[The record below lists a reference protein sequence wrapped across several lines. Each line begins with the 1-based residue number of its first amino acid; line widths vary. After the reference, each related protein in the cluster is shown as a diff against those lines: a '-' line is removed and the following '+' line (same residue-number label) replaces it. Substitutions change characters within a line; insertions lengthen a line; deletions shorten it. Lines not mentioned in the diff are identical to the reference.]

1 MMQGKILGSF
11 SFDVAKRML
20 DVLSEHGI
28 SMKKT
33 NLASKA
39 GLNYNVCL
47 RYIRILNSLG
57 WVEVNSE
64 VSITEIGKEVFT
76 KLLVDDDYSA
86 RASTTGGGTWPSNM
100 GEKSIKYFWS
110 SHISSSSTTTTTQ
123 TKPASTVT
131 DDKQTV
137 SESKQKNGNSEKK
150 TIMIVDDEEDIAQTY
165 ASFLSSVGYDVRT
178 FIESSSA
185 LHEYLSNPFRYDLL
199 VLDIRMQGING
210 LQLYQCVKAIN
221 PECKAI
227 FVSCLDAAKEVVSIL
242 PETRPE
248 DIIQKPV
255 TKQQFVSAVKRA
267 LNNVKCARQVFFSCL
282 SVLFVFTL
290 LLQ

>member
-1 MMQGKILGSF
+1 MMQEKLLGSF

-64 VSITEIGKEVFT
+64 VSITEIGKGVFT
-76 KLLVDDDYSA
+76 RLLDDDSSA
-86 RASTTGGGTWPSNM
+86 RASTAGGSTLPSNM
-100 GEKSIKYFWS
+100 GEKSIKYLWS
-110 SHISSSSTTTTTQ
+110 SYISSSTTQ

-137 SESKQKNGNSEKK
+137 SESKQKNGNSKKK

-165 ASFLSSVGYDVRT
+165 ASFLSSVGYDART
-178 FIESSSA
+178 FIDSSSA

-227 FVSCLDAAKEVVSIL
+227 FVSALDAVREVISIL
-242 PETRPE
+242 PGTKPR
-248 DIIQKPV
+248 DIIRKPV
-255 TKQQFVSAVKRA
+255 SKEQFVTVVKTAVTSI
-267 LNNVKCARQVFFSCL
+267 CF
-282 SVLFVFTL
+282 LFVFPLVL
-290 LLQ
+290 L